1 MDLEEKYGNIRFF
14 KKEKTDVEQYY
25 EERNVQNAPNQT
37 ANNFNTATPMN
48 NYSNSASFQF
58 TVEDV
63 FSISGRGTVA
73 TGRVSAGELHLGETV
88 TLVKQN
94 GMRRSVRVTGIEMFR
109 KRLDV
114 AREGN
119 NVGLLVSDI
128 DRGEIQRGDIL
139 IK

>member
-1 MDLEEKYGNIRFF
+1 MKCSQLHMDLEEKYGNIRFF

-37 ANNFNTATPMN
+37 ANNFNTATLMN

-73 TGRVSAGELHLGETV
+73 TGRVSAGELHLGET
-88 TLVKQN
+88 
-94 GMRRSVRVTGIEMFR
+94 GIEMFR

>member
-1 MDLEEKYGNIRFF
+1 MGLFDFF
-14 KKEKTDVEQYY
+14 KKDKTDVDTYY
-25 EERNVQNAPNQT
+25 EERNAQKTPNQT
-37 ANNFNTATPMN
+37 TNNFNKSAPMN
-48 NYSNSASFQF
+48 NYSNSASFQI

-63 FSISGRGTVA
+63 FSITGRGTVV
-73 TGRVSAGELHLGETV
+73 TGRVSAGELHLGETI
-88 TLVKQN
+88 TLVKQD

-114 AREGN
+114 AREGD
-119 NVGLLVSDI
+119 NVGLLISDI

>member
-1 MDLEEKYGNIRFF
+1 MGIFDFF

-37 ANNFNTATPMN
+37 ANNFNTATLMN
-48 NYSNSASFQF
+48 NYSTGASFQF

-63 FSISGRGTVA
+63 FSISGRGIVA